1 MAYSF
6 SLELKRLHEER
17 ERLKAEKYT
26 MQAELRRKYGEGFH
40 LCRHRAKLSLDR
52 GRVSHAYQRLSNW
65 LSRDGVQ
72 EVGKYQNCQVKAVPD
87 DLRGQADECI
97 HLQCK
102 PALQPK
108 LQRIRNG
115 RRLVHGERLWPKR
128 SWWRNTRLSG
138 NCGISYVGAGRLVL
152 TWVGGEAW
160 RCDPIQRWIGRR
172 A

>member
-108 LQRIRNG
+108 LQLMKDQKWSALGARREALAEEIMVAQYKAFRELRDFVRRCGPSCADMG
-115 RRLVHGERLWPKR
+115 RR
-128 SWWRNTRLSG
+128 
-138 NCGISYVGAGRLVL
+138 
-152 TWVGGEAW
+152 
-160 RCDPIQRWIGRR
+160 
-172 A
+172 